1 VKFRPFFLLF
11 VKATPSS
18 YQRGGGKRLTV
29 VMVTVGDGF
38 APLGPPM
45 LPWEMHIKM
54 GQQRTDF
61 ATSRPNWTREK
72 SSKCLEL

>member
-1 VKFRPFFLLF
+1 MGGFGGWGLGGGCGVE
-11 VKATPSS
+11 
-18 YQRGGGKRLTV
+18 GGGKRLKV

-61 ATSRPNWTREK
+61 ATTRPNRTGEK
-72 SSKCLEL
+72 SSKCLELE